1 MVKQMLPKVCNGCPL
16 SITNKKPF
24 CKNIGNPNS
33 GSFIVLPQL
42 EKSDKGDISNNR
54 SYNII
59 KEIYEDLFNCD
70 IREQFL
76 ITSLVRC
83 APFDD
88 NFVNEEIATRCFS
101 LLYGGV
107 RNYRPNVFILFGNS
121 GSRIIGK
128 SPTKDN
134 IVYTDCNAYYFTNYN
149 PLSMLY
155 DNTKIIFKRKL
166 IQIFYAI
173 DSRNLSEFQI
183 KTL

>member
-16 SITNKKPF
+16 SITNNKPF

-33 GSFIVLPQL
+33 GNFIVLPQL

-59 KEIYEDLFNCD
+59 KEIYESLFSSD

-83 APFDD
+83 APFDES
-88 NFVNEEIATRCFS
+88 FVQEEIAMRCFK

-107 RNYRPNVFILFGNS
+107 RNYQPRIFILFGNT

-128 SPTKDN
+128 SPTKEN
-134 IVYTDCNAYYFTNYN
+134 IVYTDGNAYYFLNYN

-155 DNTKIIFKRKL
+155 DNTKIIFKSKL

-173 DSRNLSEFQI
+173 DSCNLQEFQI
-183 KTL
+183 KSL